1 MIWIVNDVKGKCYKL
16 FKKIGNETVLLNVG
30 SEYEIVKEYKIIV
43 GD

>member
-1 MIWIVNDVKGKCYKL
+1 MIWIVNDIKEKCYKL
-16 FKKIGNETVLLNVG
+16 FKRVGYETVLLKVG